1 MNGDHHHHHHHHHQ
15 HLHQRNDPTAN
26 NPNSLHLQFFQV
38 TQDPIPTSALDT
50 SSLVVNRVTMNP
62 LVEATAPPS
71 APPPRQQQQQQAAQ
85 TTTTADP
92 KGFETEDEDDKYSE
106 DKLDPIAFAIRNRK
120 FKSEL
125 TPDERGYIIGRSV
138 STSLQELSKEL
149 KMSRS
154 TIQHTLKMCRQR
166 KHNKT
171 RNQNRGRRLA
181 ISPEE
186 MEEVLKLIESKPS
199 ISKQEVISVL
209 NLKVSPRTL
218 TRALQRSGNKKGTQR
233 K

>member
-1 MNGDHHHHHHHHHQ
+1 
-15 HLHQRNDPTAN
+15 
-26 NPNSLHLQFFQV
+26 
-38 TQDPIPTSALDT
+38 
-50 SSLVVNRVTMNP
+50 MNP
-62 LVEATAPPS
+62 LVEPPS
-71 APPPRQQQQQQAAQ
+71 NHTVP
-85 TTTTADP
+85 TTTTTVTPTTASSTLSNTVSADV
-92 KGFETEDEDDKYSE
+92 KEFEDDDEDDKYSE

-138 STSLQELSKEL
+138 STSIQELSKEL

-171 RNQNRGRRLA
+171 LNQNRGRKLA

-186 MEEVLKLIESKPS
+186 MEAVFKLLDDKPNM
-199 ISKQEVISVL
+199 SKQEVIAIL

-218 TRALQRSGNKKGTQR
+218 SRALQRNGNRKGTQR

>member
-1 MNGDHHHHHHHHHQ
+1 MNGDHHHHHHHHH
-15 HLHQRNDPTAN
+15 HHSAN
-26 NPNSLHLQFFQV
+26 NPNNLHLQFFSV
-38 TQDPIPTSALDT
+38 PQDPIPTNALDT

-62 LVEATAPPS
+62 LVEPPS
-71 APPPRQQQQQQAAQ
+71 NHTVP
-85 TTTTADP
+85 TTTTTVTSTTASATLSNTVGADV
-92 KGFETEDEDDKYSE
+92 KEFEDDDEDDKYSE

-120 FKSEL
+120 FKAEL

-138 STSLQELSKEL
+138 STSIQELSKEL

-171 RNQNRGRRLA
+171 LNQNRGRKLA

-186 MEEVLKLIESKPS
+186 MEEVFKLLDDKPNM
-199 ISKQEVISVL
+199 SKQEVIAIL

-218 TRALQRSGNKKGTQR
+218 SRALQRNGNRKGTQR